1 MHPIR
6 CVLGLE
12 LPLRRART
20 ALPVG
25 NRGWSPVGIRFGS
38 TSLDPRTVSAAK
50 LLDRSSLDSYSRA
63 DAGSIDVLDLL
74 HWGLA
79 ALGVSVVA

>member
-1 MHPIR
+1 M
-6 CVLGLE
+6 
-12 LPLRRART
+12 
-20 ALPVG
+20 
-25 NRGWSPVGIRFGS
+25 GIRFGS